1 MVWDLLV
8 SRLSEAFTSVTEN
21 FLVGLA
27 DVLVVV
33 LFVIL
38 GWIVGKVLAAA
49 LKRFLEHI
57 KLEKSLKKRG
67 VNDALF
73 GFTVTGLL
81 EKFVKLI
88 TYAAF
93 LGIAADI
100 VNLVFLGAVVYWF
113 VGYVPLLV
121 QGATVLALALLAVEY
136 VSTHVKQS
144 KMPFKNLVSALL
156 KVFVIYTAIV
166 IAMPLILPNADVS
179 ILANAFSLFVGA
191 LAFALGLGLAIA
203 LGLGLKDSI
212 ATVARKR
219 SDDFEKLF

>member
-1 MVWDLLV
+1 M
-8 SRLSEAFTSVTEN
+8 
-21 FLVGLA
+21 
-27 DVLVVV
+27 LVVV

-100 VNLVFLGAVVYWF
+100 VNLVFLGSVVYWF